1 MTVTQSR
8 SSAWL
13 GESVSTRE
21 TSRPAQMAKVFG
33 YLKGLHATH
42 LIELGVSL
50 GLFSRLAAQPDGLT
64 PDVLAAEASLHPL
77 YVRLWCETACALEL
91 LDYDPTTGYRLAPHM
106 DELLA
111 QPSATFYVGGFPLV
125 HLLLARD
132 YARYP
137 ELFRNGGTY
146 PYQDHDRPFLEAVA
160 EATQTL
166 PRMFLESVLPKLPR
180 LSASLEA
187 GASILDVGCGGGHAM
202 VAFAERFPTV
212 RCAGIDVEPTSI
224 GLANDLIHRRGLTTR
239 VEATLLDGGDL
250 PARYEGNFD
259 LVTQFL
265 VLHEIRPEIKPTV
278 ISQCARALKPG
289 GMLLLFD
296 ERYPSG
302 PAELR
307 DPSQVFAVMAQ
318 WFEMTWGNEINTREQ
333 IAALLENA
341 GLRQIDETTLSRF
354 HIVVAEK
361 PLTA

>member
-1 MTVTQSR
+1 
-8 SSAWL
+8 
-13 GESVSTRE
+13 
-21 TSRPAQMAKVFG
+21 MAKVFG

-42 LIELGVSL
+42 LIDLGVSL
-50 GLFSRLAAQPDGLT
+50 GLFSHLATHAQGLQSDSLAAGLN
-64 PDVLAAEASLHPL
+64 LHPP

-111 QPSATFYVGGFPLV
+111 QPNATFYVGGFPLV

-137 ELFRNGGTY
+137 DLFRTGGTY
-146 PYQDHDRPFLEAVA
+146 PYQEHDQPFLEAVA

-166 PRMFLESVLPKLPR
+166 PRMFLETVLPKLPR
-180 LSASLEA
+180 LSAALES
-187 GASILDVGCGGGHAM
+187 GASVLDVGCGGGHAM
-202 VAFAERFPTV
+202 VAFAERFPAV
-212 RCAGIDVEPTSI
+212 RCAGVDIEPTSI
-224 GLANDLIHRRGLTTR
+224 ALANDLIRARGLTSR
-239 VEATLLDGGDL
+239 VQATLLDGGEL
-250 PARYEGNFD
+250 PSHYDGAYD

-265 VLHEIRPEIKPTV
+265 VLHELRPEIKPAV
-278 ISQCARALKPG
+278 IAQCARALKPG

-307 DPSQVFAVMAQ
+307 HPSQVFAVMAQ
-318 WFEMTWGNEINTREQ
+318 WYEMTWGNEVNTREQ
-333 IAALLENA
+333 IAALLEHV
-341 GLRQIDETTLSRF
+341 GLGQIDETTLSRF

-361 PLTA
+361 PAS